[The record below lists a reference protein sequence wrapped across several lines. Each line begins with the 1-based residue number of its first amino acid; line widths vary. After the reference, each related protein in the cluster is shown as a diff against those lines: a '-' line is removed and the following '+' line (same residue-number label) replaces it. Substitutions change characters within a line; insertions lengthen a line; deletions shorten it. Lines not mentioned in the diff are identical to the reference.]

1 MKAPKP
7 LTFLDALSLAMSATL
22 SSGIFIL
29 PGMAFAAAGPAVYL
43 AYLLAGLI
51 ALINVCNIAELC
63 TSIPENGRKPSGEYY
78 FITHSLGPL
87 LGTMVGIVN
96 WTAITLKSAFAILG
110 ITIILQPLTGFPLIF
125 IAAALCLLL
134 LLVNVLATSN
144 MIHLQ
149 IEVMSGLLIFVAL
162 YVILGRPCI
171 VSEHFTTL
179 IAQDPR
185 TILATAGLVF
195 ISFSGLLN
203 VTGIAEKA
211 EYPRKQLAFGMIAAV
226 LLMTVAYTLL
236 VYVTVGIV
244 DPEQLQQSL
253 TPLADTATIIAGN
266 PGMVV
271 CTAFSLFA
279 LLISAAFGIMSASR
293 YPAALSR
300 DNLLPR
306 MFSITPG
313 HLRTPLIS
321 LFLTGMLILVS
332 FTFPLPTFVKIA
344 STVALTSHILSCFVI
359 IILRESQ
366 IAEYQPSFRAPLYPW
381 LQIGGFALGALL
393 ISQMGEPFVE
403 LSIGLIIIGLF
414 LYAVYGRKKAEQ
426 EYVLLHLIT
435 RIVDKEL
442 TSSSFDSELRE
453 ILYQLDEASEDPFV
467 QLLRM
472 SPVVDI
478 LGAVEAE
485 EVFRMI
491 AIHLAQK
498 TGMAEENIQTLLLE
512 REQDS
517 STAITPFVA
526 IPHIVVEGEQI
537 FHLFVARCQHG
548 VYFSQTHQQ
557 VKAIFALLGTK
568 DERDRHLKTLAAIA
582 RIVQE
587 EDFQK
592 KWLLASDEQ
601 QLRDMLLLLS
611 KRH

>member
-7 LTFLDALSLAMSATL
+7 LTFLDVLSLAMSATL

-63 TSIPENGRKPSGEYY
+63 TSVPENGRKPSGEYY

-87 LGTMVGIVN
+87 LGTMAGIVN

-110 ITIILQPLTGFPLIF
+110 ISVILQPLTGFPLIF

-162 YVILGRPCI
+162 YVILGRPYI
-171 VSEHFTTL
+171 VPEHFTTL

-203 VTGIAEKA
+203 VTSIAEKV

-244 DPEQLQQSL
+244 EPEQLQQSL

-279 LLISAAFGIMSASR
+279 LVMSAAFGIMSASR

-321 LFLTGMLILVS
+321 LFLTGMLILAS

-366 IAEYQPSFRAPLYPW
+366 ITEYQPSFRAPLYPW

-393 ISQMGEPFVE
+393 ISQMGDPFVE

-467 QLLRM
+467 QLLRV

-478 LGAVEAE
+478 LGAVEAK

-491 AIHLAQK
+491 AVHLAQK